1 MTELDLVALKAE
13 QPEVWAKLVKA
24 AKRKQP
30 RDRASKRPKPTPNYV
45 TVEQCQA
52 MILHALDTLFA
63 EAERRASEPAIRPA
77 VVQ

>member
-13 QPEVWAKLVKA
+13 QPEVFAKLVRY

-30 RDRASKRPKPTPNYV
+30 RDRTPKRAKPAPKYV
-45 TVEQCQA
+45 TVEECQA

-63 EAERRASEPAIRPA
+63 EAERRSAPQPDPAD
-77 VVQ
+77 VQ

>member
-13 QPEVWAKLVKA
+13 QPEVWAKLVRA

-30 RDRASKRPKPTPNYV
+30 RDRAPKRAAKPAPKYV
-45 TVEQCQA
+45 TVEECQA

-63 EAERRASEPAIRPA
+63 EAERRASPQPDPAD
-77 VVQ
+77 VQ

>member
-1 MTELDLVALKAE
+1 MTDELDLVALKAE
-13 QPEVWAKLVKA
+13 NPALFAKLVRL

-30 RDRASKRPKPTPNYV
+30 RDRQPKRSKPRPTYI
-45 TVEQCQA
+45 TAEECQA

-63 EAERRASEPAIRPA
+63 EAERRAQPVPES